1 MLQATSAL
9 PGIATA
15 QAQRR
20 PRRYAG
26 SAVARRFRQ
35 LDLTRLP
42 DAGSRACSAR
52 RGGWLRWGSGPRSC
66 PTPTGWGMRSCAGP
80 ADWTPGSRFRS
91 SLPPGPA
98 AGSAAPGGV
107 RAQSVDRDGR
117 PSDPVHGDVLVAA
130 DGIHSTVR
138 SILFPAEGPPRWNGV
153 LMWRGATDWPEFRTG
168 RSMIIAGGTAAK
180 LVIYPIGEGLTAGT
194 TLTNWAICVRTGQ
207 AGDPPPHPQDWSR
220 PADPTRPSWSG
231 MSAASMSTTST
242 TSVSCGPPAS
252 ASSSRCVTATR
263 CPTGPEGG

>member
-1 MLQATSAL
+1 
-9 PGIATA
+9 
-15 QAQRR
+15 
-20 PRRYAG
+20 
-26 SAVARRFRQ
+26 
-35 LDLTRLP
+35 
-42 DAGSRACSAR
+42 
-52 RGGWLRWGSGPRSC
+52 
-66 PTPTGWGMRSCAGP
+66 
-80 ADWTPGSRFRS
+80 
-91 SLPPGPA
+91 
-98 AGSAAPGGV
+98 V